1 MTDNYK
7 GKGDLYYLSP
17 ELKGMA
23 GVKVKVTNPTGDDIE
38 FADGVAILGSD
49 VKNFS
54 LRKNMV
60 MSVREPEII
69 VEL

>member
-1 MTDNYK
+1 MNNYK

-17 ELKGMA
+17 ELKNMKWC
-23 GVKVKVTNPTGDDIE
+23 KVKVINPIGDDIE
-38 FADGVAILGSD
+38 FADGVAMLGNE
-49 VKNFS
+49 VNNLS

-60 MSVREPEII
+60 MNIREPEIC